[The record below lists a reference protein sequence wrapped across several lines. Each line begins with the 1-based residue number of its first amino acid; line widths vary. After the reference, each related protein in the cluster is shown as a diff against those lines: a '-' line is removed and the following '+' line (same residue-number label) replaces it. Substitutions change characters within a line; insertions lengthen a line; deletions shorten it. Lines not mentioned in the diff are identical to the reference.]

1 VSDLRGARAGAD
13 GERTTHQAAR
23 DEHETGKHSERC
35 WPDDQRPHR
44 YNLTSLGSLGRLIA
58 AAAMTLTLC
67 IVGQASH
74 RCA

>member
-1 VSDLRGARAGAD
+1 MRGAGAD
-13 GERTTHQAAR
+13 RERTADQAAR
-23 DEHETGKHSERC
+23 DEHEPGKHAERC

-44 YNLTSLGSLGRLIA
+44 SNLASLGSVGRLIA

-67 IVGQASH
+67 IVSQASH

>member
-1 VSDLRGARAGAD
+1 MRGACAD
-13 GERTTHQAAR
+13 CERTTYQASR
-23 DEHETGKHSERC
+23 DEHEPGKHTERC

-44 YNLTSLGSLGRLIA
+44 SNLASLGSLGRLIA

-74 RCA
+74 RCD